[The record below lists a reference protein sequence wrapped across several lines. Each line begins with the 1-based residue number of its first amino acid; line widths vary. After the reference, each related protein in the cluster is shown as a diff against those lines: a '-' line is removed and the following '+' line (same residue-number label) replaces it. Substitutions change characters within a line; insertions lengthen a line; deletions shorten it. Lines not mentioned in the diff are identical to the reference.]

1 MYVIL
6 VYDVDV
12 SRVNKIMKVCRQF
25 LFHIQNSVFEG
36 EITEAN
42 LIKLKLKIEEI
53 IDKDYDSVIIFEF
66 ESLNP
71 KFVRKGVIGVEKKST
86 DFII

>member
-12 SRVNKIMKVCRQF
+12 SRVNKMMKVCRQF

-42 LIKLKLKIEEI
+42 LVKLKLQIKDVIDEE
-53 IDKDYDSVIIFEF
+53 YDSVIIFEF

-71 KFVRKGVIGVEKKST
+71 KFVHKEVIGIEKRPT

>member
-12 SRVNKIMKVCRQF
+12 SRVSKIMKVCRQF

-71 KFVRKGVIGVEKKST
+71 KFVHKEVIGVEKRST